1 MQFLNWL
8 VCTMAVL
15 DEFDVKI
22 LKLLQED
29 SSLQMEEIAQRVGL
43 SASPCWRRIK
53 RLEAEGVIG
62 KRVVLLDR
70 KQVNLPVIVFVAVRT
85 NQHAPDWLAS
95 FSKAV
100 AELPE
105 VIEFYRMSGDMD
117 YLLKIV
123 VPTIEAYDAV
133 YKRLIAKLPLFDVS
147 SMFAMEELKST
158 TCLPLGYA
166 QRTPAMARV

>member
-1 MQFLNWL
+1 M
-8 VCTMAVL
+8 
-15 DEFDVKI
+15 
-22 LKLLQED
+22 
-29 SSLQMEEIAQRVGL
+29 
-43 SASPCWRRIK
+43 
-53 RLEAEGVIG
+53 IG
-62 KRVVLLDR
+62 RRVVLLDR

-85 NQHAPDWLAS
+85 NQHAPDWLSA

-133 YKRLIAKLPLFDVS
+133 Y
-147 SMFAMEELKST
+147 
-158 TCLPLGYA
+158 
-166 QRTPAMARV
+166 

>member
-1 MQFLNWL
+1 MS
-8 VCTMAVL
+8 VL
-15 DEFDVKI
+15 DDFDIKI

-53 RLEAEGVIG
+53 RLEAEGVIDR
-62 KRVVLLDR
+62 RVALLDR
-70 KQVNLPVIVFVAVRT
+70 KQVNLPVTVFVFVRT
-85 NQHAPDWLAS
+85 NQHAPDWLDS
-95 FSKAV
+95 FAQAV
-100 AELPE
+100 ADLPE
-105 VIEFYRMSGDMD
+105 VLEFYRMSGQVD

-147 SMFAMEELKST
+147 SMFAMEELKAT
-158 TCLPLGYA
+158 TNLPLGYA
-166 QRTPAMARV
+166 RSGSAGGAGGRA